1 MNDLTEAL
9 YHTVADKWE
18 HIGIYLHLPMAA
30 LKTIAAEH
38 QQDSHKCLIGMFGVW
53 LRRVDPPPTWT
64 AIIDAVE
71 FLGKEQLARQL
82 REKYCPK
89 IDEM

>member
-18 HIGIYLHLPMAA
+18 HISIYLHLPMPT

-38 QQDSHKCLIGMFGVW
+38 QQDSHKYLIGILGVW
-53 LRRVDPPPTWT
+53 LKRVDPPPTWT
-64 AIIDAVE
+64 AIIDTVE
-71 FLGKEQLARQL
+71 FLGEKQLARQL
-82 REKYCPK
+82 REKYCPQ
-89 IDEM
+89 I